1 MDGLG
6 SPADIAARIHELQP
20 GLAPRFAVEELCR
33 QLDID
38 SIVEVTTDAYEA
50 ALLMH
55 PEKAV
60 GSILVAKGRS
70 DQRRHFSIGHELGHF
85 LIPTRLPRPGEPFE
99 CSLTDLHLVDT
110 REKDRRRRIEAEA
123 NRFAAA
129 LLMPKREVR
138 KAMASHR
145 PDLKE
150 IKRLAR
156 EFGVSK
162 EAMARSYIEAQHG
175 AIAVL
180 ILDRGRLARVYRHS
194 DLPWIETSVGQPVP
208 ADPFASGHHLQPG
221 EMSDIEECDPEL
233 WFNQRGAA
241 RINVLTVQLLG
252 QANGFAMLLLHAE
265 MIQPSCFCLSL
276 RPKAILLRSYS
287 CTVDAGCEN
296 QRGRKC

>member
-1 MDGLG
+1 
-6 SPADIAARIHELQP
+6 
-20 GLAPRFAVEELCR
+20 
-33 QLDID
+33 
-38 SIVEVTTDAYEA
+38 
-50 ALLMH
+50 
-55 PEKAV
+55 
-60 GSILVAKGRS
+60 
-70 DQRRHFSIGHELGHF
+70 
-85 LIPTRLPRPGEPFE
+85 
-99 CSLTDLHLVDT
+99 
-110 REKDRRRRIEAEA
+110 
-123 NRFAAA
+123 
-129 LLMPKREVR
+129 
-138 KAMASHR
+138 MASHR

-162 EAMARSYIEAQHG
+162 EAMARSYIEAQYE

-180 ILDRGRLARVYRHS
+180 VLDRGRLARVYRHS
-194 DLPWIETSVGQPVP
+194 ELPWIETSVGKPVP
-208 ADPFASGHHLQPG
+208 PGSVATGHQLQPG

-265 MIQPSCFCLSL
+265 LIQPSCFCLSL